1 MRIWKVLAAVGGLAG
16 VIGGVALAAWIVLTV
31 STVGPSTFNT
41 GTAIGASDL
50 RCADATCTSGK
61 TANIWPAMLN
71 ATPGTRA
78 EGVQCLCNDGATSLV
93 YAIRSANTNP
103 TLAAGL
109 VARVTSTG
117 AVNGTGAVCQFPTLN
132 LDGTRAAVSQAE
144 VYFGPLSGLQA
155 GDPAVGVQAGD
166 RTLTA
171 KFTASTCEKLCF
183 SVVLPGSAGAE
194 LASLANN
201 TDILVHHHGQ

>member
-1 MRIWKVLAAVGGLAG
+1 MRFWKVLAVAGGLAG
-16 VIGGVALAAWIVLTV
+16 LAGGVALGAWIVLSIT
-31 STVGPSTFNT
+31 TVGPSTFNT

-50 RCADATCTSGK
+50 RCANEACTSGK
-61 TANIWPAMLN
+61 NSNIWPAMLN

-78 EGVQCLCNDGATSLV
+78 EGVECLCNDGTTPLV

-117 AVNGTGAVCQFPTLN
+117 AVNGTGAECQFPTLN
-132 LDGTRAAVSQAE
+132 LDGTRAVVSQAE
-144 VYFGPLSGLQA
+144 VYFGPLTGLAA
-155 GDPAVGVQAGD
+155 GDPEVGVQAGD

-171 KFTASTCEKLCF
+171 KLTAAACEKLCF
-183 SVVLPGSAGAE
+183 SVVLPESAGAE
-194 LASLANN
+194 LAALANN
-201 TDILVHHHGQ
+201 TDVLFHHHGQ